1 MNSVQE
7 GASSMKKKSE
17 VGSGCGRKGL
27 KVGSAGFHH
36 EGEGFWKELSRCYLS
51 CSEIPFIDWY
61 I

>member
-1 MNSVQE
+1 VQE

-36 EGEGFWKELSRCYLS
+36 EGEGFWKELSYLS